1 MFVHFCP
8 EKVNERFYFWFELG
22 GPDYPKVFVQIL
34 LPLSELANAILASLC
49 QYTFVV
55 GSPGSPINRPRMAYR
70 TVMECFIISRHTQ
83 HLKIPSQRIVPMGNS
98 LNKQTSY
105 QANQTR
111 RLEVLHNC
119 VKFIFE
125 NKISDARKV

>member
-1 MFVHFCP
+1 
-8 EKVNERFYFWFELG
+8 
-22 GPDYPKVFVQIL
+22 
-34 LPLSELANAILASLC
+34 
-49 QYTFVV
+49 
-55 GSPGSPINRPRMAYR
+55 
-70 TVMECFIISRHTQ
+70 
-83 HLKIPSQRIVPMGNS
+83 MGMS

-125 NKISDARKV
+125 NKISDARKVRCGLYFGFVYFAIFMIKISRERKNIIGLRFGLYKKSDRITKIY